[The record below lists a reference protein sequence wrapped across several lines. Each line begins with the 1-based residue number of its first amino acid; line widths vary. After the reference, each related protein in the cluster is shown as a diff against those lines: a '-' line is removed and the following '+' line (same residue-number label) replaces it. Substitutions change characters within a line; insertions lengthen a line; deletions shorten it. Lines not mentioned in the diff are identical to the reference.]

1 MKRLSHYS
9 FFTFIIAATCCRVS
23 DGDILQ
29 NSISALNSLK
39 TVEYEYVFEKVDP
52 DRGINDRETATS
64 FFDFSSKD
72 TLIAARYHIQSKYGE
87 EVFNGQTAF
96 MCSTEEKRIL
106 YMNSPTPDHVGGSF
120 WMQNSLLTLRTLLPK
135 MLQDSS
141 VTIVQQSNEVIDN
154 QSYYKFNIQLKN
166 RNIVTG
172 VDLIVQEG
180 AAFEQELLIDKD
192 TFLPFSYRT
201 ISPNGSGFKLV
212 TFKGINAKATR
223 PDSVWR
229 HELYPPEFIRQTY
242 DEFYASE
249 MDELS
254 EKIGSEAP
262 DWKLPMVDGDSVSLA
277 SQIGHLVLLEFWFP
291 YCKGCVESV
300 PDINDI
306 QEKYRS
312 KGLRV
317 YGIETMDSDL
327 EKLSNYI
334 KKYSIKYP
342 TLYNGKLVA
351 KAYETLGAPTFIL
364 LDKTGRFVYMR
375 EGFNKEEMVASIEEN
390 L

>member
-9 FFTFIIAATCCRVS
+9 FFTFIIVATCCRVS

-29 NSISALNSLK
+29 NTISALNSLK
-39 TVEYEYVFEKVDP
+39 TVEYEYVFERVDP

-72 TLIAARYHIQSKYGE
+72 TLIAARYHFQSKYGE

-106 YMNSPTPDHVGGSF
+106 YMNRPTKDHVGGSF

-135 MLQDSS
+135 MLEDSS
-141 VTIVQQSNEVIDN
+141 VTIVQQNDEIIDN
-154 QSYYKFNIQLKN
+154 QSYYKFNIRLKN
-166 RNIVTG
+166 KNIVAG
-172 VDLIVQEG
+172 VDIVNQEG
-180 AAFEQELLIDKD
+180 TVFEQELLIDKD

-201 ISPNGSGFKLV
+201 ISPNGSGLKLV

-223 PDSVWR
+223 PDSVWNYER
-229 HELYPPEFIRQTY
+229 YPQEFVRQTY

-249 MDELS
+249 AAEIS
-254 EKIGSEAP
+254 GKIGVEAP
-262 DWKLPMVDGDSVSLA
+262 YWKLPRVDGDSVSLV
-277 SQIGHLVLLEFWFP
+277 SQIGHPVLLEFWFP
-291 YCKGCVESV
+291 YCKRCVESV

-306 QEKYRS
+306 QKKYRS

-334 KKYSIKYP
+334 KKYSIEYP

-364 LDKTGRFVYMR
+364 LDKTGRFIYVR
-375 EGFNKEEMVASIEEN
+375 EGFNKEELVASIEEN

>member
-1 MKRLSHYS
+1 MKRLSYYI
-9 FFTFIIAATCCRVS
+9 FFTFIITATCCRVN

-29 NSISALNSLK
+29 NTISKLNSLE
-39 TVEYEYVFEKVDP
+39 TIEYEYVFERVDH
-52 DRGINDRETATS
+52 DRGIDDRETATS
-64 FFDFSSKD
+64 FYDFSSQD
-72 TLIAARYHIQSKYGE
+72 TLIAAKYLFQSKYGK
-87 EVFNGQTAF
+87 EVFDGKTAF
-96 MCSTEEKRIL
+96 MCSTEDKRIL
-106 YMNSPTPDHVGGSF
+106 YMNNPTRNHVGGSF

-135 MLQDSS
+135 MLEDSS
-141 VTIVQQSNEVIDN
+141 VTIVQQKDEIIDN

-166 RNIVTG
+166 RNIVAG
-172 VDLIVQEG
+172 VDIINQEG
-180 AAFEQELLIDKD
+180 TVFEQELLINKD
-192 TFLPFSYRT
+192 TYLPFSYRT
-201 ISPNGSGFKLV
+201 ISPDNKGFKLV
-212 TFKGINAKATR
+212 TFKNISTKATR
-223 PDSVWR
+223 PDSVWNYER
-229 HELYPPEFIRQTY
+229 YPQEFVRQTY

-249 MDELS
+249 AAEMS
-254 EKIGSEAP
+254 GKIGVEAP

-317 YGIETMDSDL
+317 YGVETLDSDL
-327 EKLSNYI
+327 DKLSSYI

-364 LDKTGRFVYMR
+364 LDKAGRFIYMR
-375 EGFNKEEMVASIEEN
+375 EGFNKEELIASIEEN